1 MNELPLRDIHL
12 PTDSL
17 WWPPAPGWWMLLAL
31 LILIGLL
38 LPKIPGWLRRKPVR
52 TLSLRE
58 FDRIRQASSD
68 EHLDDRQV
76 IQELSVL
83 LRRTVMSYGARDSDA
98 NLCGDRWI
106 NRLNQISGERCF
118 SSEQCDLL
126 TRGQYQP
133 RFEIDIEALFHSCE
147 NWIKSLPRKAGH
159 AAD

>member
-12 PTDSL
+12 PIDSL
-17 WWPPAPGWWMLLAL
+17 WWPPAPGWWMLLIL
-31 LILIGLL
+31 LVLIGLL
-38 LPKIPGWLRRKPVR
+38 LPKIPAWLRRKPIR

-58 FDRIRQASSD
+58 YDRIRRTRSD
-68 EHLDDRQV
+68 GHLDDRQL

-83 LRRTVMSYGARDSDA
+83 LRRTVMSYGARGSDA

-106 NRLNQISGERCF
+106 TRLNEMSGECCF
-118 SSEQCDLL
+118 STEQCDLL
-126 TRGQYQP
+126 TRGQYQLE
-133 RFEIDIEALFHSCE
+133 FEIDIEALLHSCG

>member
-17 WWPPAPGWWMLLAL
+17 WWPPAPGWWMLLVL

-38 LPKIPGWLRRKPVR
+38 LPKIPGWLRRKSIR

-58 FDRIRQASSD
+58 FDRIRRTSSAG
-68 EHLDDRQV
+68 HLADRQV
-76 IQELSVL
+76 LQEVSVL
-83 LRRTVMSYGARDSDA
+83 LRRTVMSYGARGSDA
-98 NLCGDRWI
+98 NLCGDRWLT
-106 NRLNQISGERCF
+106 RLNQISGQRCF
-118 SSEQCDLL
+118 SSDQCDLL

-133 RFEIDIEALFHSCE
+133 RVEIDIEALLHSCE
-147 NWIKSLPRKAGH
+147 NWIESLPRKAGH